1 MSSGNYLQFLDADD
15 ILPPEKIARQLA
27 ALMDAPEG
35 AVAICPWS
43 FLHDNGCIDPPDPRA
58 HWRSYDTGLALLLD
72 LWLLG
77 GLFPTHTWLVPRALA
92 LESGQWNTDLAADQD
107 GEYFG
112 RILVRAGPA
121 LFCADTSVQYRH
133 PPEGAVS
140 RDKSRRACESRM
152 QAFETVAERI
162 LDVQDDRT
170 ARRACLSRIR
180 KTAYALRDFEDM
192 VAQAAAWERRLSVV
206 DLSPS
211 LPPVA
216 RLLIGLLG
224 IRRGLAARS
233 LLKS

>member
-1 MSSGNYLQFLDADD
+1 MMSQSTKL
-15 ILPPEKIARQLA
+15 
-27 ALMDAPEG
+27 
-35 AVAICPWS
+35 
-43 FLHDNGCIDPPDPRA
+43 
-58 HWRSYDTGLALLLD
+58 
-72 LWLLG
+72 
-77 GLFPTHTWLVPRALA
+77 
-92 LESGQWNTDLAADQD
+92 
-107 GEYFG
+107 
-112 RILVRAGPA
+112 
-121 LFCADTSVQYRH
+121 
-133 PPEGAVS
+133 
-140 RDKSRRACESRM
+140 
-152 QAFETVAERI
+152 TVAELI
-162 LDVQDDRT
+162 LDVRDDRT